1 MAAAN
6 IKSRYADVTRSKK
19 DEISRAASSLSDHPR
34 AKEVERL
41 ASKFRSRARED
52 FRTLTPRR

>member
-6 IKSRYADVTRSKK
+6 IKSRYAEVTRLKK
-19 DEISRAASSLSDHPR
+19 DEINRAASTVSDHPR

-41 ASKFRSRARED
+41 MSKFRSRARED
-52 FRTLTPRR
+52 FRTLTSRS

>member
-1 MAAAN
+1 MAN
-6 IKSRYADVTRSKK
+6 IKTRYAEVTRSKK
-19 DEISRAASSLSDHPR
+19 SEISRESSTASNHPR
-34 AKEVERL
+34 ASEVERL